1 MLSGTGA
8 FILNGLM
15 RSLLLTLWTLGVG
28 LMLSRK
34 SLSILISESVT
45 LRCTCDSDLRVG
57 AAFFWINLIF
67 YSIFRS
73 AKLSVSFWLKPSP
86 KSRPSL
92 DFFKIGL
99 GRKAFLS

>member
-57 AAFFWINLIF
+57 AAFFLDQF
-67 YSIFRS
+67 D
-73 AKLSVSFWLKPSP
+73 LL
-86 KSRPSL
+86 L
-92 DFFKIGL
+92 DFQICKIIGKFL
-99 GRKAFLS
+99 VKA